1 MLEKL
6 LDELRLTNELRKMIN
21 IGSCIRI
28 IVNKESHVNIL
39 NSKAFIL
46 RQKLE
51 IDEMKIVVE

>member
-46 RQKLE
+46 R
-51 IDEMKIVVE
+51 